1 MSRRTVQLM
10 VQVDAPIE
18 LDPTDVA
25 DIVDTLI
32 NAGLSDAADTAELAE
47 EDQIVDPDDA
57 LNLNIHSPKVIRGGI
72 SI

>member
-47 EDQIVDPDDA
+47 IVDPSDA